1 MWGNTFAMPLWF
13 AKRRKECPRCESS
26 VVHRSE
32 RKGFQERFVHPL
44 VFVWPYICRNCN
56 IRFLGFHSRY
66 TRPYKKPN
74 LCLVAKV
81 PASSSR

>member
-1 MWGNTFAMPLWF
+1 MPRWF

-32 RKGFQERFVHPL
+32 RKGFQERFVHPF
-44 VFVWPYICRNCN
+44 VFVWPYVCRNCN

-74 LCLVAKV
+74 FRLAKV
-81 PASSSR
+81 SASSSQ